1 MRKSKYGLLL
11 PLLVMLVGC
20 KQNPAESLATRTRE
34 RMAELSAAGELSTVE
49 YTVTKMVKTND
60 QAWYKLGDRKI
71 LFHCRAYLEAGVNL
85 KAYDAAKTEID
96 EQTRSITLTL
106 PQPRLLSLNMP
117 IEEVGVAYEKVT
129 LLRSDF
135 SAEDRTQILQQGEK
149 DIRADIPTM
158 GILTDAEQ
166 NTRTFFTTLLR
177 QLGYSNITIKF
188 EEEKS

>member
-1 MRKSKYGLLL
+1 MNRGEYGFLLL
-11 PLLVMLVGC
+11 LLFLLSAC
-20 KQNPAESLATRTRE
+20 KQEQVDSLATRTRD
-34 RMAELSAAGELSTVE
+34 RMAELSAAGELTTVE
-49 YTVTKMVKTND
+49 YTVTKMVKTSD

-71 LFHCRAYLEAGVNL
+71 LFHCRAYLEAGVDL
-85 KAYDAAKTEID
+85 KAYNGEKTEIN

-117 IEEVGVAYEKVT
+117 IEEVGLAYEKVT

-135 SAEDRTQILQQGEK
+135 SAEDRTHILQQGEK

-158 GILTDAEQ
+158 GILADAEL
-166 NTRTFFTTLLR
+166 NARIFFTTLLR

-188 EEEKS
+188 EEAKS